1 MPFINEEVSESNIE
15 KYSLRAINKSF
26 LQEDI
31 SCYWTVDH
39 DEDIYLR
46 DMGYNWQDPAERK
59 FSFYWKG
66 CLMRLALRLQ
76 SSEITGVGG
85 VHQVWSVSGIRRG
98 ANIPVP
104 EHFESFRP
112 QIVAD
117 LKRALLAYQGV
128 GTFASPVEYSAN
140 FLF

>member
-1 MPFINEEVSESNIE
+1 MAFINEEVSESDIE
-15 KYSLRAINKSF
+15 KYSLRANNKSF
-26 LQEDI
+26 LQEGI

-39 DEDIYLR
+39 ENDIYLR
-46 DMGYNWQDPAERK
+46 DMGYDWQNPAERK

-85 VHQVWSVSGIRRG
+85 VHQVWSVGGIRRE
-98 ANIPVP
+98 ANIPIP
-104 EHFESFRP
+104 EQFENFRP

-117 LKRALLAYQGV
+117 LKRALLAYRGA
-128 GTFASPVEYSAN
+128 GIFASPVEYTAD